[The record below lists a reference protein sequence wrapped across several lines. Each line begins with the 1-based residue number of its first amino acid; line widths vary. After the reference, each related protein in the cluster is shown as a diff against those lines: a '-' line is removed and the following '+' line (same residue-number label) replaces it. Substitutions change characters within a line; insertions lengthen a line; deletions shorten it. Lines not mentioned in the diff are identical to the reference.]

1 MERNDCPI
9 CRGATWSRGSESR
22 QDACSPST
30 GVSEARWK
38 LNPLPYSF
46 TGITTTRN
54 DACGEHAAAEQG
66 DIGTM
71 CPCCCGERAKECTHT
86 FMGGIW

>member
-46 TGITTTRN
+46 TGITTTIN

-66 DIGTM
+66 GQGNNG
-71 CPCCCGERAKECTHT
+71 PLLLWGKS
-86 FMGGIW
+86 